1 MKAGSFGNHRDAD
14 PKRLWAAM
22 PTDAFGEA
30 DGNRRSPKI
39 DRAHAGDLGAGGNAG
54 PICFWGWHQ
63 RVWICSSNFFSKPGA
78 KHAPQR
84 RSSYAGSPPT
94 KCNARS

>member
-30 DGNRRSPKI
+30 NGTRRSPKI
-39 DRAHAGDLGAGGNAG
+39 DRVHAGDLGAGGNVG
-54 PICFWGWHQ
+54 PICF
-63 RVWICSSNFFSKPGA
+63 FK
-78 KHAPQR
+78 
-84 RSSYAGSPPT
+84 GS
-94 KCNARS
+94 